1 MQLIVTWLS
10 QPKEA
15 ETGMIGG
22 LNIKGSVASP
32 SHPNLPIDGQC
43 VLKSTK
49 EQHKSLNT
57 NIFLPRTHGRAKT
70 PTQKEPCGLSRED
83 EKQPDGIALIEPMTS
98 RLTAPHA
105 NHYTLEVHC
114 TLTG

>member
-32 SHPNLPIDGQC
+32 SHPHLPIDGQC
-43 VLKSTK
+43 VLSV
-49 EQHKSLNT
+49 QCSL
-57 NIFLPRTHGRAKT
+57 A
-70 PTQKEPCGLSRED
+70 C
-83 EKQPDGIALIEPMTS
+83 
-98 RLTAPHA
+98 
-105 NHYTLEVHC
+105 
-114 TLTG
+114 